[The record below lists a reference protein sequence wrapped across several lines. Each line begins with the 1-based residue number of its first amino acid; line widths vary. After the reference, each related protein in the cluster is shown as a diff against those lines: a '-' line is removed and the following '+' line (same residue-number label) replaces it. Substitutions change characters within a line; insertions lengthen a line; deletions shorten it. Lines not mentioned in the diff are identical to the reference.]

1 MRQFFSRTTH
11 LHIVI
16 SCLFLLNCQLG
27 NAQPQNLST
36 SILRAQ
42 NLENQGISALN
53 DWANMV
59 ETLRNPRTDSL
70 QQLSTINQYFNR
82 FSWRSDRQRWQS
94 DDHWS
99 SSFDTIRK
107 QQGDCEDLSIA
118 KFSTLLALGFKE
130 EQLQLH
136 YVFSRAIKSSHMV
149 VSVRLDNGQEV
160 LLDSLSDSLKSM
172 AERTDLQAI
181 YSFNRDGLWIP
192 KLSRD
197 KRSLSLIPSWERLLK
212 DDPILRNPEL
222 LSQQFASL

>member
-1 MRQFFSRTTH
+1 MRQFFSRTSY
-11 LHIVI
+11 LHIIV
-16 SCLFLLNCQLG
+16 SSLFLLNCQLG
-27 NAQPQNLST
+27 NAQNQTQDLK
-36 SILRAQ
+36 IQ
-42 NLENQGISALN
+42 NLESQGISALTA
-53 DWANMV
+53 WANMV
-59 ETLRNPRTDSL
+59 ETLRAPQVETL
-70 QQLSTINQYFNR
+70 QKLTVINRYFNR

-136 YVFSRAIKSSHMV
+136 YVFSRTIKSSHMV
-149 VSVRLDNGQEV
+149 VSVHLENGQKV
-160 LLDSLSDSLKSM
+160 LLDSLSDNLKPM
-172 AERTDLQAI
+172 NQRTDLQAV

-192 KLSRD
+192 KLSED

-212 DDPILRNPEL
+212 DDPILRNPQL
-222 LSQQFASL
+222 LSHQLASL